1 MEPNTPSS
9 TRRPLRL
16 WPLWL
21 ILALALGT
29 ILYAQIQSDW
39 PYQQR
44 NLTSLVAGMLATL
57 GILLWWLF
65 ASRAS
70 WKLRCAGLAV
80 VILIGLAC
88 QAAFRLKGV
97 TGDFVPIIEARW
109 KSIPPAVPTT
119 ETGSRTDP
127 PTTPAADFPQFLGP
141 RRDGILDGPVLATHW
156 TTQPPRPLWRQPV
169 GAAWSGF
176 VIVGNR
182 AITQEQNG
190 EQEWVSA
197 FDVMDGRR
205 LWTHTNEARY
215 ATTIA
220 GEGPRATPTVV
231 SNRVYTLGAT
241 GHLQCL
247 DLATGRSLWSRS
259 LTQDASCSVPEW
271 GFAGSPWVDSQRV
284 VVHAG
289 GRDGRSMLAYRPD
302 TGEPLWN
309 AGDAGINYA
318 SPFQV
323 TLAGQ
328 PQLLIFG
335 RKSLVSHNPS
345 TGAVLWEHPFGTG
358 MPLVANPIVVTPNQ
372 ILITA
377 GYNVGAELLELE
389 SPTNAPR
396 TVWASKRLK
405 AKFANP
411 VKYGDFVYG
420 LDDGMLACLDLKD
433 GSQRWKEGRYGHG
446 QGLWIRHQYLL
457 MSETG
462 DLVLLQPTPE
472 GPHELARVRVFDS
485 KTWNPIALSGD
496 RLLVRNDREAACFLV
511 PLESTALK

>member
-1 MEPNTPSS
+1 MEPHSPTPSQ
-9 TRRPLRL
+9 RPLRL

-29 ILYAQIQSDW
+29 ILYAQLQSDW
-39 PYQQR
+39 PNQSR
-44 NLTSLVAGMLATL
+44 NLTYLTTGILATL

-65 ASRAS
+65 GSRAPR
-70 WKLRCAGLAV
+70 KLRWAGLAL
-80 VILIGLAC
+80 VILIALGC

-109 KSIPPAVPTT
+109 KSVPQSIANA
-119 ETGSRTDP
+119 ETVTRTNST
-127 PTTPAADFPQFLGP
+127 TTPAADYPQFLGP
-141 RRDGILDGPVLATHW
+141 RRNGILDGSALATNW

-190 EQEWVSA
+190 SQEWVSA
-197 FDVMDGRR
+197 FDVMNGRR
-205 LWTHTNEARY
+205 LWTHTNDARY

-241 GHLQCL
+241 GQLYCL

-259 LTQDASCSVPEW
+259 LTQDANGSVPEW

-284 VVHAG
+284 VVQAG
-289 GRDGRSMLAYRPD
+289 GRDGRNLLAYQPD

-328 PQLLIFG
+328 TQILIFG

-358 MPLVANPIVVTPNQ
+358 MPLVANPILVASNQ

-377 GYNVGAELLELE
+377 GYSVGAELLELA

-396 TVWASKRLK
+396 TVWTSKRLK

-411 VKYGDFVYG
+411 VKAGEFVYG

-446 QGLWIRHQYLL
+446 QGLWIRDHYLL

-462 DLVLLQPTPE
+462 ELILLQPTPD
-472 GPHELARVRVFDS
+472 GPHELARIPVFDS

-511 PLESTALK
+511 PLESTAVK